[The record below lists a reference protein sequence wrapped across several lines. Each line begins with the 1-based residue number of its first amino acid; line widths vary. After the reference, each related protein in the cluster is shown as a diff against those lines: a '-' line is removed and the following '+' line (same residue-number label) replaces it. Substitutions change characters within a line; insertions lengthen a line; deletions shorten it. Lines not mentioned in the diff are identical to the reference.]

1 MQPVVL
7 ATRHFL
13 RALVSQGVFR
23 DLKETVTVCIL
34 LLLPHTPPVGVTTY
48 LQPPFYSY
56 FAGRAG
62 TC

>member
-34 LLLPHTPPVGVTTY
+34 LLLSHTPPVGVTTY